1 MSEQENQNSASFGYA
16 YIETGVVGCFSRDDL
31 VVEMKFSEAGKVATN
46 IVRDEIM
53 QTVFLERAE
62 AEHFLSRILE
72 AARKPVVLSGTHYTT
87 WYYAKARWKNLAS
100 VEGGL
105 LGSVDVKS
113 SELPTEEIEQ
123 FLPDFKDAA
132 KAQEV
137 RELLAKGLHRRA
149 IEIHRETE
157 SFAKA
162 RSYLER
168 KYE

>member
-1 MSEQENQNSASFGYA
+1 MSEENQNSASFGYA

-72 AARKPVVLSGTHYTT
+72 LAQKPEVLSDSRSTT
-87 WYYAKARWKNLAS
+87 WYYAKAHWKNLAFA
-100 VEGGL
+100 EGGL
-105 LGSVDVKS
+105 LGNIDVKS
-113 SELPTEEIEQ
+113 SEHPTEELEQ
-123 FLPDFKDAA
+123 FFPLIKDVA
-132 KAQEV
+132 KVQEI

-149 IEIHRETE
+149 IEIHNETE

-162 RSYLER
+162 KSYLER
-168 KYE
+168 KFE